1 MYCILYGGMYLPTY
15 KGCERTFG
23 ETGKLCIYSPSSY
36 LCLKKSKKETF
47 TEEENFTFFNLLHP
61 YVFSKL
67 LPFVLK

>member
-36 LCLKKSKKETF
+36 LCLKKVRK
-47 TEEENFTFFNLLHP
+47 
-61 YVFSKL
+61 KL
-67 LPFVLK
+67 LAKEKIPHSSTSFIPTYFPNCSPSF